1 MIIAIALGI
10 AFIIPLIFL
19 VIIRRF
25 DLFGTGKYL
34 FNLLTLLCGVLAYL
48 LAAQIN
54 PFLIDAGWASRQQV
68 IRVAAPIIEEILKS
82 LILIYLVQRA
92 DFNYVVDGAIYGF
105 GAGIG
110 FAIIENYEYVTG
122 HPSIALSVAI
132 ARVFSTNLV
141 HATAS
146 GVIGTALAFRRGDS
160 TWRGW
165 LFALGGYVISMLFH
179 MGFNTM
185 VSVGT
190 FLIFAIVVGFVG
202 VGFIYF
208 TIKRGLNVQKTWVV
222 EKLDDISRV
231 TKNEVKALSTIERL
245 DELLKP
251 IALQFGNEK
260 VIKVKEMLR
269 KQAEIGIK
277 LKLIDS
283 TPNEA
288 KKKEIEHVI
297 QGLRSDMEIL
307 RKEIGS
313 YCMMFVRTV
322 YMDTEI
328 KIWDAINAR
337 IAESNTGQKGG
348 GMFDRLTDRVKSSPA
363 SQEDIHGK

>member
-1 MIIAIALGI
+1 MIIFISLGI
-10 AFIIPLIFL
+10 AFFVPLIFL
-19 VIIRRF
+19 VIVRRF
-25 DLFGTGKYL
+25 DLFGTGKFY
-34 FNLLTLLCGVLAYL
+34 FNLVTLAWGIIAYL

-54 PFLIDAGWASRQQV
+54 PYLIDSGWATRDQV
-68 IRVAAPIIEEILKS
+68 VRIAAPFIEEVLKS

-122 HPSIALSVAI
+122 HPEIALSVAI

-165 LFALGGYVISMLFH
+165 LFLLGGFVISILFH

-185 VSVGT
+185 VSAGT
-190 FLIFAIVVGFVG
+190 FLIFAIVVGFIG
-202 VGFIYF
+202 VGIIYF
-208 TIKRGLNVQKTWVV
+208 TIKRGMNVQKTWVV
-222 EKLDDISRV
+222 EKLDDINRV
-231 TKNEVKALSTIERL
+231 TKNEVKALSTIEKL

-251 IALQFGNEK
+251 IAIQFGNEK
-260 VIKVKEMLR
+260 VGKVKEMLR

-277 LKLIDS
+277 LKLLDS
-283 TPNEA
+283 TPSESKRNEID
-288 KKKEIEHVI
+288 KVI
-297 QGLRSDMEIL
+297 NDLRNDMEIL

-322 YMDTEI
+322 YMDNEI
-328 KIWDAINAR
+328 KIWDTINLR

-348 GMFDRLTDRVKSSPA
+348 GMFDRLTDRVKSSTA
-363 SQEDIHGK
+363 SEEDNDGK